1 MMTTLFEEEANRKRK
16 AKAEASALITKLSLL
31 CSKREVLSRPTA
43 LITTRKLQYTEF
55 YPNYNY
61 LYLYAACFLKTK
73 WCRSH
78 AVAYSD
84 PSEGPFVEQIM
95 NLEFKHIAI
104 ASSQVIYL
112 KTNHFSHAHAERRK
126 APLVFNI
133 DT

>member
-1 MMTTLFEEEANRKRK
+1 M
-16 AKAEASALITKLSLL
+16 
-31 CSKREVLSRPTA
+31 
-43 LITTRKLQYTEF
+43 
-55 YPNYNY
+55 
-61 LYLYAACFLKTK
+61 LKTK

-126 APLVFNI
+126 APPTNMDIPVTMVEIILIRPEEEPSGAVT
-133 DT
+133 DASLS